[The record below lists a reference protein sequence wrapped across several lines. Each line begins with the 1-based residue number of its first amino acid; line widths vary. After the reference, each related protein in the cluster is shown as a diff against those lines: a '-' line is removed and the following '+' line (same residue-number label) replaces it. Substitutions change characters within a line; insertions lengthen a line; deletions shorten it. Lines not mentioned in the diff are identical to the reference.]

1 MLETNSVGEAVGTSY
16 FGMIASNT
24 SAKKQSQSVRHCKK
38 LQAYLGP
45 PQAASMFARRKR
57 PPRAPGEL
65 LEGGGFVLPALSLHS
80 SCLLPVIL
88 LLGAHYSHHPI
99 SPQVVSQE
107 AQEPANAFMNE
118 PIQCLLHFLP
128 NYNETGMKGRPCD
141 QTNPVFSYRCTK
153 LNLPYPETQP
163 PASWRHSRADCFV
176 YGSIMKIRGTTR
188 EFLMH

>member
-1 MLETNSVGEAVGTSY
+1 MLETNLVGEAVGTSY

-24 SAKKQSQSVRHCKK
+24 SAKKQSQSVRRCKK

-88 LLGAHYSHHPI
+88 LLGARYSHHTI

-118 PIQCLLHFLP
+118 PIQCLLCFLP

-163 PASWRHSRADCFV
+163 PVS
-176 YGSIMKIRGTTR
+176 
-188 EFLMH
+188 